1 MKDTSPEM
9 ESYFNRL
16 MMKKGGEERLKMGF
30 SMFDMARRQV
40 LASIIKDNPNADPGE
55 IRKRIF
61 LRFYGQ
67 DFPREKQERILAQI
81 QSGP

>member
-9 ESYFNRL
+9 ETYFNKL
-16 MMKKGGEERLKMGF
+16 MMAKGGEERLKMGF

-40 LASIIKDNPNADPGE
+40 LASIMKDNSNAGPGE

-61 LRFYGQ
+61 IRFYGQ
-67 DFPREKQERILAQI
+67 DFPPEVRERILARLE
-81 QSGP
+81 